1 MNNEEYL
8 SQISTSIR
16 PAKKPAGKGILPPN
30 IIKLIIG
37 AVAAIIVIAVA
48 GSLLGGGG
56 NTNRDRAYELKYRLD
71 NTISVIS
78 VYQPQVKSS
87 ALRSS
92 SASLQGVFTNTSQ
105 ELGKYIEDNYKIKE
119 KEVNKKL
126 IEQATLEKDGLE
138 ADLFEAKI
146 NGILDRIYAH
156 KMAYEISIVLSMEN
170 KLIGS
175 TKNDDLKLLLDKSVT
190 SLDNLYNNFNN
201 FSEGK

>member
-16 PAKKPAGKGILPPN
+16 PAKKTAGKGILPPN

-37 AVAAIIVIAVA
+37 AVVAIIVIAVA
-48 GSLLGGGG
+48 GSLLGGSG
-56 NTNRDRAYELKYRLD
+56 NAGRDRVYELKYRLD
-71 NTISVIS
+71 NTISVIN

-87 ALRSS
+87 VLRSN
-92 SASLQGVFTNTSQ
+92 SASLQGVFINTNQ

-119 KEVNKKL
+119 QDVNKKL
-126 IEQATLEKDGLE
+126 IEQATLEKEGLE
-138 ADLFEAKI
+138 TDLFEARI
-146 NGILDRIYAH
+146 NGTLDRIYAH
-156 KMAYEISIVLSMEN
+156 KMAYEISIILSMEN
-170 KLIGS
+170 KLLGS
-175 TKNDDLKLLLDKSVT
+175 TKNDTLKLLLDKSIT